1 MTSCELDYHLSNS
14 SESMEYEETDSDDE
28 NKLQIVETMSGMAGG
43 SSSMATLTPRTLM
56 RSLSAVETLKE
67 DYQMGGG
74 MTSDAVES
82 LLLLGQAPTVT
93 TSGDETEMRVNGNQR
108 VRGYKYSNSAEQRMM
123 VNYYQRMRE
132 RNNEASKRCRLKR
145 RIKQDSLEK
154 TRLLLANQ
162 KDILKNRVAKLHK
175 IKEILKSAC
184 HATGNDAS
192 SAECLRYCNLIKC
205 CQKDMPDCADLSNL
219 QLIKKS
225 RFIRE
230 TNLEEIIGA
239 QAPDLNDLR
248 PLKRGPRKVDT
259 DTNFT
264 IDPES
269 LILKPESPSLS
280 SSAPMDLSAG
290 SKMTTQHNPKP
301 VNLVKTRSLPSPAKP
316 DNGGV
321 VKPKAGPVT
330 YVTLAPKSAAVPI
343 PGRTVIVDNPNN
355 SLPKNVIPF
364 LNGPNSPVHKQPGTI
379 SQLNINGTTIFVT
392 PIGSPI
398 INLPLNPLPTSKPS
412 QSPPKPFQMSPRP
425 PPMEV
430 LINKVEPEVV
440 IKSEPD
446 IEEAKE
452 EIVAED
458 EEFVPENPL
467 VIKTE
472 EEDIAMEVAE
482 APAPVTKVEEEQDPT
497 VCCAAVLA
505 KKEDI
510 STCSMDLIDLNSLNQ
525 TLDLVTLEP
534 RTAGELTSAEKYII
548 KSRLEMAFWRA
559 EETASVICSAHR
571 AKIVNDT
578 NTQGCSVCGKKR
590 SKKLDMFIITYRMS
604 VEFYMT
610 NGQFLSIGQ
619 LACSSC
625 KAKSLKSLD
634 FSNSFIL
641 PDAGHPL
648 NNPKPAF
655 LCDSQSQSVI
665 SPKKETEDHPS
676 VPTVDATKAKPL
688 LIPQDII
695 LSREV
700 VLSPSGLNQGKCI
713 PQQTHP
719 RLSPVHITST
729 TDTIPSNSTHSPR
742 SDQAKAKQNLKEAL
756 MALNPNYKPLGF
768 TIDSLASCS
777 EGVLN
782 DALKATQ
789 EAMTTILSTI
799 APGQES
805 SLWKLI
811 CPEMETFFNKQD
823 TQQPHTQ
830 ISGEDTKSK

>member
-1 MTSCELDYHLSNS
+1 MFQSMTSCELDYRLSNS

-93 TSGDETEMRVNGNQR
+93 KSGDETVNCFCCCDFSFIFFFQEMRVNGNQR

-205 CQKDMPDCADLSNL
+205 CQKDMPDCAELSNL

-280 SSAPMDLSAG
+280 SSAPMDLSSG
-290 SKMTTQHNPKP
+290 SKMATQHNPKP

-316 DNGGV
+316 DIGGV
-321 VKPKAGPVT
+321 VKPKPGPVT

-452 EIVAED
+452 EIVAEE

-482 APAPVTKVEEEQDPT
+482 APVTKVEEEQDPT

-505 KKEDI
+505 KKEDL
-510 STCSMDLIDLNSLNQ
+510 STCSMDLLDLNSLNQ

-578 NTQGCSVCGKKR
+578 NTQSCSVCGKKR

-648 NNPKPAF
+648 SNPKPAF

-665 SPKKETEDHPS
+665 SPKKEAEDHPS
-676 VPTVDATKAKPL
+676 LPTVDATKAKPL

-700 VLSPSGLNQGKCI
+700 VLSPSGLNQGKRVKCF
-713 PQQTHP
+713 
-719 RLSPVHITST
+719 S
-729 TDTIPSNSTHSPR
+729 
-742 SDQAKAKQNLKEAL
+742 
-756 MALNPNYKPLGF
+756 
-768 TIDSLASCS
+768 
-777 EGVLN
+777 
-782 DALKATQ
+782 
-789 EAMTTILSTI
+789 
-799 APGQES
+799 
-805 SLWKLI
+805 
-811 CPEMETFFNKQD
+811 
-823 TQQPHTQ
+823 
-830 ISGEDTKSK
+830 

>member
-1 MTSCELDYHLSNS
+1 
-14 SESMEYEETDSDDE
+14 
-28 NKLQIVETMSGMAGG
+28 
-43 SSSMATLTPRTLM
+43 
-56 RSLSAVETLKE
+56 
-67 DYQMGGG
+67 
-74 MTSDAVES
+74 
-82 LLLLGQAPTVT
+82 
-93 TSGDETEMRVNGNQR
+93 MRVNGNQR
-108 VRGYKYSNSAEQRMM
+108 VRGYKYSNSVEQRMM

-162 KDILKNRVAKLHK
+162 KETLKNRVAKLHK

-205 CQKDMPDCADLSNL
+205 CQKDMSDSTDLSNL

-301 VNLVKTRSLPSPAKP
+301 VNLVKTRSLPSPVKP
-316 DNGGV
+316 DSGV

-355 SLPKNVIPF
+355 SLPQNVIPF
-364 LNGPNSPVHKQPGTI
+364 LNSSNSPLHKQPGTI

-398 INLPLNPLPTSKPS
+398 LNLPLTPIPTTKPS
-412 QSPPKPFQMSPRP
+412 QNPPKPFQMSPKP

-452 EIVAED
+452 EIVAKE
-458 EEFVPENPL
+458 EEFVTENPL
-467 VIKTE
+467 VITSENIKTE
-472 EEDIAMEVAE
+472 EEEDMEIAET
-482 APAPVTKVEEEQDPT
+482 PVTKDEEEHDPT

-510 STCSMDLIDLNSLNQ
+510 STCSMDLLDLNSLNQ

-534 RTAGELTSAEKYII
+534 RTAGELTAAEKYII
-548 KSRLEMAFWRA
+548 KSRLEMPFWRA

-571 AKIVNDT
+571 AKIVGDT
-578 NTQGCSVCGKKR
+578 NSQSCSVCGKKR

-619 LACSSC
+619 LACSAC

-648 NNPKPAF
+648 ANQKPAF
-655 LCDSQSQSVI
+655 VCDSQSQVAM
-665 SPKKETEDHPS
+665 SPKKEAEDTVP

-688 LIPQDII
+688 LIPRDII

-700 VLSPSGLNQGKCI
+700 VLSPSGFNHGKGIKRFLIKRVICMI
-713 PQQTHP
+713 RRETRPNPFPT
-719 RLSPVHITST
+719 
-729 TDTIPSNSTHSPR
+729 
-742 SDQAKAKQNLKEAL
+742 AEAV
-756 MALNPNYKPLGF
+756 
-768 TIDSLASCS
+768 SCS
-777 EGVLN
+777 HHIN
-782 DALKATQ
+782 NRFY
-789 EAMTTILSTI
+789 
-799 APGQES
+799 ES
-805 SLWKLI
+805 I
-811 CPEMETFFNKQD
+811 
-823 TQQPHTQ
+823 QPFSFSS
-830 ISGEDTKSK
+830 IR